1 MKASVYF
8 AGGTEMLR
16 PYLAGLS
23 ASLLMVMS
31 PLVSQASELPIVES
45 AALGIGKNPPWS
57 EPVQVKDESV

>member
-1 MKASVYF
+1 
-8 AGGTEMLR
+8 MLR